1 MGVKDEIAQ
10 SRRKKPFLQN
20 DAQLLPRQESS
31 TEEQKLK
38 INRPVHLRKSCELG
52 TSFWLMRNL
61 ERYLHFKTL
70 ESNKRKI
77 SLKVW
82 LC

>member
-1 MGVKDEIAQ
+1 MAVEDEMAQ
-10 SRRKKPFLQN
+10 SRREKPFLQN
-20 DAQLLPRQESS
+20 DAQLLARQESS
-31 TEEQKLK
+31 MEEQKLK
-38 INRPVHLRKSCELG
+38 INRPVHLRESCELG
-52 TSFWLMRNL
+52 TSFWLIQNL
-61 ERYLHFKTL
+61 ERYLHFKTI